1 MDNIYK
7 AVQLTIDSQNL
18 ALSKTPTHVYIANQY
33 VDTNDTP
40 LITAPFIIQKALKNG
55 TGVVDIVSS
64 TIGSIYEVRLLCD
77 AEVLISGYFYM
88 PPMNAKFSELELYT
102 SYPPRTPPVVN
113 EFWQKT
119 ENFILEK
126 TNSLRL
132 SLGYPEELL
141 TTKKSNLVSAINEVV
156 SVKADKATT
165 LVGYGISDAYTK
177 SEIDTNYGGVKTLY
191 DKNAA
196 AGAGANG
203 WTSDLVAYKAGTQ
216 TLFNNNVE
224 GLESIADLLGL
235 KPRDKQRVYVK
246 SYHAGLKKGGGWFY
260 FDSVSTL
267 AVNGGTVLA
276 ANDGTAGRWLRQL
289 ADNEYITPQM
299 FGAKADGVTDDYN
312 AIMAAINSQKV
323 ADKTYGSAY
332 QSGVVYFPISDYY
345 VSQALNLTSIVTLK
359 GEQTA
364 GASIIAKSR
373 LLFANNVD
381 AIIVNTY
388 NSSGAT
394 GTSGNKNSAVGSVI
408 EGLSLSPKSPLYLSA
423 KPLDINATTLSLIA
437 QTTTAK
443 FASGDTIIERIGV
456 GQSSFSAVVS
466 SNEQSTHTLDLLNIS
481 GTFTLGETITGGTSG
496 ATAKVVYV
504 AKSVNAISVNT
515 LSGNFSAN
523 ETITG
528 GTSNTTAKVK
538 GQYAIDLTV
547 YKLSSITGETQRDVA
562 KGEVTLTKNTAYGSG
577 VIMRSQAIIRDCQIW
592 GFANYGIAGLG
603 NSGNLNNFRIERVTI
618 QACGLDGIY
627 TVGGDAN
634 AGSLIGIDVSGC
646 GGYGIR
652 DNSFLGNHYFGC
664 HTSYNMCGAYQSAIY
679 NNFSVFVGCY
689 SEGLWQQYPY
699 YTATSKFGRDTTTIG
714 GDHGAGIASDYY
726 ITPASYLNGHAFNVS
741 RALKISRDT
750 DGTVSSAEM
759 NFNGA
764 SPTFDLINHGGEFG
778 YSAFIRHF
786 ASYTYNY
793 EGIPDNR
800 LESADVGK
808 YGIIGDIGRS
818 GNYQLYLSPVQ
829 PNDTGISVTGGGA
842 TTNAIF
848 KPVIVGGVITKL
860 EIAKAGVG
868 YTSPPTITGT
878 GLWAGLTATADVA
891 NGKVVNVTVTNS
903 PSGLVSTTPVLT
915 LSVRSDR
922 IAPNLDN
929 TMSLGLTATRFKQGF
944 INDLRLKPSASV
956 TPSVNGE
963 MAFEL
968 TNDTTLKV
976 KVKGSDGVVRS
987 ATLTLNN
994 DEYRDY

>member
-1 MDNIYK
+1 MADLRIVDAPVLLQESITDDVKMPTGGLGNYAIRLGDLVWYVVAK
-7 AVQLTIDSQNL
+7 ENL
-18 ALSKTPTHVYIANQY
+18 ASKSY
-33 VDTNDTP
+33 VDTSSQGVQDKLDNHIANKANPHQVTKAQVGLGNVDN
-40 LITAPFIIQKALKNG
+40 TA
-55 TGVVDIVSS
+55 DIDKPVS
-64 TIGSIYEVRLLCD
+64 
-77 AEVLISGYFYM
+77 
-88 PPMNAKFSELELYT
+88 NA
-102 SYPPRTPPVVN
+102 
-113 EFWQKT
+113 
-119 ENFILEK
+119 
-126 TNSLRL
+126 
-132 SLGYPEELL
+132 
-141 TTKKSNLVSAINEVV
+141 TKSAITTATNDMATKAYVNQKDNL
-156 SVKADKATT
+156 KADKATT
-165 LVGYGISDAYTK
+165 LSGYGITDAYTIAETDIALSSK
-177 SEIDTNYGGVKTLY
+177 ANVTYVDNKDGDLATLTTTDKTNLVKAINEVH
-191 DKNAA
+191 DNSKV
-196 AGAGANG
+196 AN
-203 WTSDLVAYKAGTQ
+203 D
-216 TLFNNNVE
+216 
-224 GLESIADLLGL
+224 GLESIAALLAIK

-246 SYHAGLKKGGGWFY
+246 SYYTPNYALANPYKNKGGGWFY
-260 FDSVSTL
+260 FDSTSTL

-299 FGAKADGVTDDYN
+299 FGAKADGVTDDYA
-312 AIMAAINSQKV
+312 AIMSAIDSQKA
-323 ADKTYGSAY
+323 ADKFHEYSH
-332 QSGVVYFPISDYY
+332 QSGVVYFPMGDYY
-345 VSQALNLTSIVTLK
+345 VSQTLSLTSIVTLK
-359 GEQTA
+359 GEQTS
-364 GASIIAKSR
+364 GASMFAKSR
-373 LLFANNVD
+373 LLFANNID

-388 NSSGAT
+388 NSNGAT
-394 GTSGNKNSAVGSVI
+394 GTSGTSGNKNNAVGSVI
-408 EGLSLSPKSPLYLSA
+408 EGLSLSPKSQPYLWA
-423 KPLDINATTLSLIA
+423 KPLDINSSTLSLIA

-456 GQSSFSAVVS
+456 AQSSFSAVVS

-504 AKSVNAISVNT
+504 AKSVNAVSVNT
-515 LSGNFSAN
+515 LVGNFSAN

-528 GTSNTTAKVK
+528 NTSNTTAKVK

-547 YKLSSITGETQRDVA
+547 YKLSSITGETQRDA
-562 KGEVTLTKNTAYGSG
+562 TKGEVVLTKNTAYGSG
-577 VIMRSQAIIRDCQIW
+577 VIMRTQAIIRDCQIW

-603 NSGNLNNFRIERVTI
+603 NSGNLNNFRLENLTI

-634 AGSLIGIDVSGC
+634 AGSIIAIDVAGC

-664 HTSYNMCGAYQSAIY
+664 HTSSNMCGAYQSAIY

-689 SEGLWQQYPY
+689 SEGLWEQYPY
-699 YTATSKFGRDTTTIG
+699 YTATSKFGRDTTVIG

-726 ITPASYLNGHAFNVS
+726 LAPASYLNGHGFNVS
-741 RALKISRDT
+741 RSLKIKCDT
-750 DGTVSSAEM
+750 DGTASSAEM
-759 NFNGA
+759 NFAGA
-764 SPTFDLINHGGEFG
+764 SPTFDLINHGGELG

-793 EGIPDNR
+793 DGISDNR
-800 LESADVGK
+800 LESIDVGK
-808 YGIIGDIGRS
+808 YGIVGDIGRS

-842 TTNAIF
+842 TTNAVF

-878 GLWAGLTATADVA
+878 GLWVGLTATADVA

-903 PSGLVSTTPVLT
+903 PNGLVSTTPVLT

-944 INDLRLKPSASV
+944 INDLRLKPLASV

-963 MAFEL
+963 LAFEL
-968 TNDTTLKV
+968 TNDTTIKV

-987 ATLTLNN
+987 ATLTLA
-994 DEYRDY
+994 